1 MSDFFHNGLIA
12 TFHRLGPVN
21 LKRLEEDLGEFSEKR
36 PISLILPSL
45 YREYASG
52 ALPKIMQELRKAGYI
67 DEIVLCLDRAT
78 RPQYDTVKK
87 AFSAVKNLTIV
98 WNDSPGMRK
107 VYRRLEK
114 NGLSPGRMGKGRAVW
129 ISFGY
134 VLAKGKSRVIAL
146 HDCDIVRYD
155 RSLLA
160 RLCYPV
166 ANPRSEYEFCKGYY
180 ARVTDR
186 MHGRVTRLF
195 FTPFLRALM
204 RMLGHLP
211 FLDYLDS
218 FRYALAG
225 EIALRRDLAVAMRIP
240 GDWGL
245 EVGTLGEVYRNMSL
259 NRICQTD
266 IAESYEHKHQQLSP
280 RDAEKGL
287 MKMAVDI
294 AKSIFRTLAGEG
306 VQFSEGF
313 FKTLS
318 NIYLKIAQETIVRYQ
333 NEAEINCLQFDRHA
347 ESTAVES
354 FAETL
359 KIAGQAFW
367 KNPYEILLIPSWHRV
382 IAAVPDVYDQL
393 LEAILKG
400 QS

>member
-1 MSDFFHNGLIA
+1 MSDFFQNGVIA

-21 LKRLEEDLGEFSEKR
+21 LKRLEDDLLEFSRKR

-45 YREYASG
+45 YREYSSG
-52 ALPKIMQELRKAGYI
+52 ALPKIMQELRKARYI
-67 DEIVLCLDRAT
+67 DELVLCLDRAT
-78 RPQYDTVKK
+78 RREFDIAKK
-87 AFSAVKNLTIV
+87 AFSPVKNLTII
-98 WNDSPGMRK
+98 WNDGPRMK
-107 VYRRLEK
+107 AIYQLLDE
-114 NGLSPGRMGKGRAVW
+114 NDLSPGKEGKGRAVW

-134 VLAKGKSRVIAL
+134 VLAKGRSRVIAL
-146 HDCDIVRYD
+146 HDCDIVNYD
-155 RSLLA
+155 RSLLG
-160 RLCYPV
+160 RLCYAV

-195 FTPFLRALM
+195 FTPFIRALE

-211 FLDYLDS
+211 FLAYLDS
-218 FRYALAG
+218 FRYPLAG
-225 EIALRRDLAVAMRIP
+225 EMALRRDLAIAMRIP

-245 EVGTLGEVYRNMSL
+245 EVGTLAEVYRNMSL

-266 IAESYEHKHQQLSP
+266 IADSYEHKHQPLSAQ
-280 RDAEKGL
+280 DSEKGL
-287 MKMAVDI
+287 MKMSVDI

-318 NIYLKIAQETIVRYQ
+318 NIYLKTAQEAIVRYQ
-333 NEAEINCLQFDRHA
+333 NDSEINCLHFDRHA

-354 FAETL
+354 FIGAI
-359 KIAGQAFW
+359 KIAGEAFW
-367 KNPYEILLIPSWHRV
+367 QNPFEILLIPSWHRV
-382 IAAVPDVYDQL
+382 IAAIPQIYDR
-393 LEAILKG
+393 LEEAVKADR
-400 QS
+400 